1 MDERE
6 RTEIELGGSLTP
18 PPPRPSLVKRHR
30 RVYVRIELYLERE
43 GRKSF
48 PIIKYLQGP
57 LKNKKFNF
65 SIKAKKSDGEIENS
79 EINIYEEDGNY
90 L

>member
-1 MDERE
+1 M
-6 RTEIELGGSLTP
+6 
-18 PPPRPSLVKRHR
+18 
-30 RVYVRIELYLERE
+30 YVRIELYLERE